1 MALSRL
7 GTRSRPV
14 DFTWPGFVD
23 VMASLLM
30 VFVFVL
36 LVFVLIQANL
46 AHRLSGQDAS
56 LSELRRELSMLG
68 ELLSLERDA
77 SASLSADLWRTRNQ
91 LQLAES
97 QNSAL
102 NLQLASLTNQLAISQ
117 TEREK
122 LAASLAA
129 ETSRVTAAMNEAMAK
144 ITAQEERLDSVGN
157 QLAETGAQLR
167 DLQQTYAVT
176 ADALE
181 AEKVISADAQQEVNK
196 LIIAMQSL
204 ENELSRLRRLLSEK
218 ERQSVEDKVA
228 IANLGKALN
237 NALANKVQELQKF
250 KSEFF
255 GRLQDVLKDRSDVRV
270 VGDRF
275 VFPSEVLFAPGKA
288 TIGDTGKQQLSD
300 IAKAITDIVTDI
312 PLDIPWVLQI
322 DGHTDTIPVRGYYT
336 DNWDLSTERALSV
349 VRFLISM
356 GVPADKLAATGY
368 GEFQPIAEGNTAEAH
383 GKNRRIELTLTQRIN
398 IGTK

>member
-1 MALSRL
+1 
-7 GTRSRPV
+7 
-14 DFTWPGFVD
+14 
-23 VMASLLM
+23 
-30 VFVFVL
+30 
-36 LVFVLIQANL
+36 
-46 AHRLSGQDAS
+46 
-56 LSELRRELSMLG
+56 MLG

-77 SASLSADLWRTRNQ
+77 SASLSADLSRTRNQ

-102 NLQLASLTNQLAISQ
+102 NLQLASLTSQLILSQ
-117 TEREK
+117 TERDK
-122 LAASLAA
+122 LAALLTA
-129 ETSRVTAAMNEAMAK
+129 ETSRATAAMNEAMAK
-144 ITAQEERLDSVGN
+144 IAAQDERLDSVGN
-157 QLAETGAQLR
+157 QLTETGAQLR
-167 DLQQTYAVT
+167 ELQQTYAIT

-181 AEKVISADAQQEVNK
+181 AEKIISADAQQEVNK
-196 LIIAMQSL
+196 LIIALQSL

-255 GRLQDVLKDRSDVRV
+255 GRLQDVLRDRSDVRV

-288 TIGDTGKQQLSD
+288 DIGDTGKQQLSE
-300 IAKAITDIVTDI
+300 IAKAITDIVADI
-312 PLDIPWVLQI
+312 PSDIPWVLQI
-322 DGHTDTIPVRGYYT
+322 DGHTDTIPVTAYYT

-368 GEFQPIAEGNTAEAH
+368 GEFQPIAAGNTAEAH
-383 GKNRRIELTLTQRIN
+383 QKNRRIELTLTQRIN